1 MTVFLTVLVIVL
13 LLVAIFA
20 CRLAIKLFVL
30 IMGLL
35 AENSLFL
42 HEERGEQ
49 LVSHSQ
55 KMNNILNTARDLFY
69 TVPINE
75 EDKK

>member
-55 KMNNILNTARDLFY
+55 KINNILNTARDLFY
-69 TVPINE
+69 TVPINK

>member
-1 MTVFLTVLVIVL
+1 MTVFLTVLVIAL

-20 CRLAIKLFVL
+20 CALAIKLFVL
-30 IMGLL
+30 IMSLL

-49 LVSHSQ
+49 LVR
-55 KMNNILNTARDLFY
+55 KLTTY
-69 TVPINE
+69 
-75 EDKK
+75 

>member
-1 MTVFLTVLVIVL
+1 MTVFLTVLVIAL

-20 CRLAIKLFVL
+20 CALAIKLFVL

-49 LVSHSQ
+49 LVSYSQ
-55 KMNNILNTARDLFY
+55 KINNILSAGRDLFY
-69 TVPINE
+69 TVPITK

>member
-1 MTVFLTVLVIVL
+1 MTVFLTVLVIAL
-13 LLVAIFA
+13 LLVAIFV
-20 CRLAIKLFVL
+20 CGLAIKLFVL
-30 IMGLL
+30 ILTLL

-49 LVSHSQ
+49 LVSYSQ
-55 KMNNILNTARDLFY
+55 RIDNILNSARDMFF
-69 TVPINE
+69 TVPINK

>member
-1 MTVFLTVLVIVL
+1 MIVFLTVLVIAL
-13 LLVAIFA
+13 LLVTILA
-20 CRLAIKLFVL
+20 CGLAIKLFVL

-49 LVSHSQ
+49 LLSHSQ
-55 KMNNILNTARDLFY
+55 KINNILSAGRDLFY
-69 TVPINE
+69 TVPITKD
-75 EDKK
+75 DKK

>member
-1 MTVFLTVLVIVL
+1 MIVFLTVLVIAL

-20 CRLAIKLFVL
+20 CGLAIKLFVL
-30 IMGLL
+30 IMSLL

-42 HEERGEQ
+42 HEEKGEQ
-49 LVSHSQ
+49 LVSYSQ
-55 KMNNILNTARDLFY
+55 KINNILSAGRDLFY
-69 TVPINE
+69 TVPITK